1 MMNNLHLSCN
11 QDTSSELVLLPIK
24 DDDKLEF
31 TTLALT
37 AQCCKSAREND
48 RQGGGR
54 GDGGE
59 IEGFLMLFLP
69 FVSGICPSSSI
80 DVSQL
85 FIATA
90 NANVF
95 RLELV
100 GLFAMPPPIP
110 ELLSNDVRPQ
120 P

>member
-54 GDGGE
+54 GD
-59 IEGFLMLFLP
+59 
-69 FVSGICPSSSI
+69 
-80 DVSQL
+80 
-85 FIATA
+85 
-90 NANVF
+90 
-95 RLELV
+95 
-100 GLFAMPPPIP
+100 
-110 ELLSNDVRPQ
+110 
-120 P
+120 